1 MTVATFERPHM
12 HWIATIAIT
21 VAIAGGRPA
30 AVRADTPAAGD
41 ASTAASGKADQLFR
55 QGKEKLAQQDYAAAC
70 PLLAQSYELDPA
82 SGSLLALAL
91 CHEREGKLAS
101 AHREYGEVATRSK
114 QEQRADR
121 EAAARAQAAA
131 LEPKLS
137 TLTIAIEAPLAGL
150 EVRLDG
156 ALIEP
161 AHLDKPLALDGG
173 DHVVIASA
181 PQKQPWSTQ
190 LTLAK
195 SADNKTVNVAVLQD
209 LPPPVAAAPVA
220 AAPVAAPAR
229 PHHAPARRA
238 DRDTSMSAGEWIGV
252 GTIGAGL
259 VGLGVGM
266 YFAVRAGN
274 DHDHATSI
282 TCNNDTCTY
291 RQKRDFGDSAALS
304 FVLGGSLVATGM
316 VIYLLSRTPSSTE
329 SAAAAHPWTAA
340 AWAAP
345 HAGGAVMRGQ
355 F

>member
-1 MTVATFERPHM
+1 M

-21 VAIAGGRPA
+21 VAMAGGRPA
-30 AVRADTPAAGD
+30 VVRAETPAVN
-41 ASTAASGKADQLFR
+41 AASPAATGLADQLFR
-55 QGKEKLAQQDYAAAC
+55 QGKEKLAQQDYVAAC
-70 PLLAQSYELDPA
+70 PLLAQSYQLDPA

-137 TLTIAIEAPLAGL
+137 TLKIAIEAPLEGL
-150 EVRLDG
+150 EVRVDG

-161 AHLDKPLALDGG
+161 AHLDEPLALDGG

-195 SADNKTVNVAVLQD
+195 SADTKTVNVAALQD
-209 LPPPVAAAPVA
+209 LPRAPIA
-220 AAPVAAPAR
+220 AAPVAAPVR
-229 PHHAPARRA
+229 PHHAPPRRA
-238 DRDTSMSAGEWIGV
+238 DRDTGMSVGKWIGL
-252 GTIGAGL
+252 GTVGAGL

-266 YFAVRAGN
+266 YYAVRAGN
-274 DHDHATSI
+274 DHDHGVSVMCDGA
-282 TCNNDTCTY
+282 TCTY
-291 RQKRDFGDSAALS
+291 QHKRDFGDSAALS
-304 FVLGGSLVATGM
+304 FVLGGSLAATGL
-316 VIYLLSRTPSSTE
+316 VIYLVSRTPSSTE
-329 SAAAAHPWTAA
+329 SAAAAPAWTAA

-345 HAGGAVMRGQ
+345 HAGGAVMRGR